1 MLQIARN
8 VHNQIACKSKLNHLI
23 ALEHIALPFGFLLA
37 EPFLFQREMLEAL
50 KRNIDVELAEHV
62 SKYFSHNASQWLL
75 PKNVALSDHLE
86 VPPFCIEAVKVPSF
100 PDTVDTKAF

>member
-1 MLQIARN
+1 MMILFKAASFRG
-8 VHNQIACKSKLNHLI
+8 
-23 ALEHIALPFGFLLA
+23 PFLT
-37 EPFLFQREMLEAL
+37 LFQRDFSEAF
-50 KRNIDVELAEHV
+50 RNIDVELAEHV